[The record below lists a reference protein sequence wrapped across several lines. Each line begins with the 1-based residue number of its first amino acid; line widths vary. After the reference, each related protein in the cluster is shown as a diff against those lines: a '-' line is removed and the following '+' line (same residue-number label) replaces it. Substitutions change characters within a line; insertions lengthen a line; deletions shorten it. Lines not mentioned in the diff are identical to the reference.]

1 MRCAIYIRVST
12 SKEEQKSSLENQREI
27 FMKLI
32 AERNYTLAGIYED
45 IASGTSTKH
54 RPSFLNLIDDI
65 KAGKIDLVLTKEI
78 SRLGR
83 STIDVGKFYELC
95 KETGVH
101 LIALNN
107 GVDTLTH
114 NTQYISLYTAFA
126 EMESENTS
134 LRIKTGLD
142 SIARSGRFK
151 GSIPPFGYFVE
162 NGVLKVRNDFTPNI
176 VKRIFKKYIS
186 GDGLDTIAR
195 HLSRDKIPTPA
206 QIAKKQNAGVFWSGR
221 TIQLILNNRHY
232 IGDLVQCKTEI
243 ASIRTK
249 KRIKKD
255 PKDYIV
261 VENTH
266 EAIIS
271 KEDFQLA
278 QDLLAIRSRKQ
289 NNHRRST
296 HLFSNLLF
304 CGDCGKGMHYKA
316 NRKGYVCG
324 SYDKNGKFACTSHI
338 IREKDLESIILN
350 DISVILKNVKYNHS
364 SAINSKLNKEKT
376 ALEQIIS
383 QYKNK
388 IEKLNSTKSNALLK
402 LCDEIITDSDYKQ
415 VVTAVDT
422 KIDYFTSQIKEINQK
437 LNKIANL
444 TQDDFLKLTNQ
455 LSCINKL
462 TNELLTRLIK
472 RIEVK
477 ENGDVKIFYRFSYL
491 QFTDN

>member
-1 MRCAIYIRVST
+1 M
-12 SKEEQKSSLENQREI
+12 
-27 FMKLI
+27 
-32 AERNYTLAGIYED
+32 
-45 IASGTSTKH
+45 
-54 RPSFLNLIDDI
+54 
-65 KAGKIDLVLTKEI
+65 
-78 SRLGR
+78 
-83 STIDVGKFYELC
+83 
-95 KETGVH
+95 
-101 LIALNN
+101 
-107 GVDTLTH
+107 
-114 NTQYISLYTAFA
+114 
-126 EMESENTS
+126 
-134 LRIKTGLD
+134 
-142 SIARSGRFK
+142 
-151 GSIPPFGYFVE
+151 
-162 NGVLKVRNDFTPNI
+162 
-176 VKRIFKKYIS
+176 
-186 GDGLDTIAR
+186 
-195 HLSRDKIPTPA
+195 
-206 QIAKKQNAGVFWSGR
+206 
-221 TIQLILNNRHY
+221 
-232 IGDLVQCKTEI
+232 GDLVQCKTEV

-278 QDLLAIRSRKQ
+278 QNLLAIRSRKQ
-289 NNHRRST
+289 NNHIRST

-316 NRKGYVCG
+316 NRKGYVYG

-376 ALEQIIS
+376 ALEQIIL

-422 KIDYFTSQIKEINQK
+422 KIDYLTSQIKEINQK

-491 QFTDN
+491 HFTDN